1 MNNLLFEIKN
11 SLEELQLGLNGAL
24 NMTDAMENL
33 LKSLSI
39 NKVPENWEK
48 VAYYS
53 KKGLQ
58 SWFFDLIDRNTQL
71 TTWSTELETPMS
83 LCIAYLFNP
92 MSYLTAVMQTTAR
105 QSKLPLDNMCL

>member
-24 NMTDAMENL
+24 NMTDSMENL
-33 LKSLSI
+33 LRSLTI

-48 VAYYS
+48 VAYFS

-58 SWFFDLIDRNTQL
+58 TWFLDLIDRNT
-71 TTWSTELETPMS
+71 
-83 LCIAYLFNP
+83 
-92 MSYLTAVMQTTAR
+92 
-105 QSKLPLDNMCL
+105 